1 MRRLAGASLSRQE
14 PRILDFDEQVLAQM
28 MTTFDRF
35 TDDEMPASAEV
46 VPEVRLFF
54 ARWAEEL
61 SPACPTRRPSPV
73 VRGEQVTY
81 PGDAV
86 RQLRTLP
93 GCPDHVLFICMLALA
108 AARRRPRA
116 LATVQSRC

>member
-1 MRRLAGASLSRQE
+1 M
-14 PRILDFDEQVLAQM
+14 
-28 MTTFDRF
+28 
-35 TDDEMPASAEV
+35 
-46 VPEVRLFF
+46 
-54 ARWAEEL
+54 
-61 SPACPTRRPSPV
+61 

-93 GCPDHVLFICMLALA
+93 GCPDHVLFICMLALP

-116 LATVQSRC
+116 LATLQSLALLTAIFTVGHSVSLALAALGCVTLPSCRGG